1 MVAVERRVWG
11 AGGGAGHGGAVGVEV
26 ERSMLESKY
35 RRMLKGHNV
44 AVVVRSRDPHLGV
57 SVRRQRRRMDRVWL
71 WVEERGSKGWWWYGG
86 GGGRILMREEPK
98 GWLTRTCFLEDRDIG
113 HEKDRVFTAGGGGRG
128 WRWWFVGGSSGG
140 ACRACSVGGGVL
152 GRRRC
157 SNRGCFGRRRRGLS
171 NGDSGWLDAD

>member
-71 WVEERGSKGWWWYGG
+71 WVEERGSKSWWWNGG
-86 GGGRILMREEPK
+86 GGGRILMCEEPK

-113 HEKDRVFTAGGGGRG
+113 HEEDRVFTAGGGGR
-128 WRWWFVGGSSGG
+128 RWWFGCGSSGG

-171 NGDSGWLDAD
+171 NGDCGWLDAD